1 LLLLPPQAH
10 LPVFP
15 SPPAPTDL
23 FSTVFCTRDG
33 DSGQGD
39 VFPPTPF
46 EVRLQSR
53 VKVAAHVYASMSEKY
68 LANRE
73 VLDFPVSR
81 SDFPDGERF
90 ALGCERL

>member
-1 LLLLPPQAH
+1 
-10 LPVFP
+10 
-15 SPPAPTDL
+15 
-23 FSTVFCTRDG
+23 
-33 DSGQGD
+33 
-39 VFPPTPF
+39 
-46 EVRLQSR
+46 